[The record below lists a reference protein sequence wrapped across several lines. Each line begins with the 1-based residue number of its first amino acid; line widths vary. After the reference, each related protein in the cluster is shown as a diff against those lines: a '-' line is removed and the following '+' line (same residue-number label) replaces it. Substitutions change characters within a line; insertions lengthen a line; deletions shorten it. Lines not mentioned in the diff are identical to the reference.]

1 VIDVSLFDIP
11 FRRLGALAALSLSIV
26 AGCRS
31 DADGKA
37 PRRAGASPAE
47 NSHQSAGDV
56 VIPKPSTT
64 YAVAA
69 TPSTGSITGTVT
81 VKGTLEPLPS
91 AATGADSSVCGP
103 SVADESVHMQA
114 GGLAGVVVWLEGVRS
129 GKAPALER
137 RVELESDRCKL
148 VPRVQAAVVGS
159 AVNII
164 GHDDFRQHLRFVA
177 GGETTP
183 RAAVL
188 LVKGEQVIPTEL
200 PFKSPGMVIVRD
212 ADHPWVRASLAV
224 FDHPYFAV
232 TGPGGA
238 FTIDGIP
245 AGKYT
250 LHAWHERTG
259 MTQQPVDVSGGAT
272 TVALALEGKR

>member
-1 VIDVSLFDIP
+1 VIAAPLSDIQ
-11 FRRLGALAALSLSIV
+11 FRRFCALVALSLSLV
-26 AGCRS
+26 TGCKG

-37 PRRAGASPAE
+37 PRRAGASPTKGSLE
-47 NSHQSAGDV
+47 SAVDV
-56 VIPKPSTT
+56 VIPKPNTAYT
-64 YAVAA
+64 VAA
-69 TPSTGSITGTVT
+69 VPASGSVVGTVT
-81 VKGTLEPLPS
+81 VKRAIEPLSS
-91 AATGADSSVCGP
+91 AATGSDSSLCGP
-103 SVADESVHMQA
+103 SVADESVQMQA
-114 GGLAGVVVWLEGVRS
+114 GGLAGVVVWLDGVRS

-137 RVELESDRCKL
+137 RVELESDRCRL
-148 VPRVQAAVVGS
+148 TPRVQAAVVGS

-232 TGPGGA
+232 SGPGGA
-238 FTIDGIP
+238 FTIDGVP

-250 LHAWHERTG
+250 LYAWHERTG
-259 MTQQPVDVSGGAT
+259 VVQQQVDVSGGAT
-272 TVALALEGKR
+272 KVALALEGKR